1 MTSVIRLAVT
11 YFAIVFAVGFALG
24 TVRVLWL
31 VPALGERWAELSEMP
46 FMWLASYLTA
56 RYLLRRS
63 RGSLGWADALW
74 AGLLALVLLL
84 AVEFTVVLGLRGLT
98 LSDYLASRDGVSG
111 AAYVISLLAYAFMPA
126 LVWRLHGV
134 RGP

>member
-1 MTSVIRLAVT
+1 MMRVTRLAAY

-46 FMWLASYLTA
+46 LMWLASYLAT
-56 RYLLRRS
+56 RFLMVRPQGIS
-63 RGSLGWADALW
+63 SGKDAFW
-74 AGLLALVLLL
+74 TGALALGVLL

-98 LSDYLASRDGVSG
+98 LSDYLGSRDIVSG
-111 AAYVISLLAYAFMPA
+111 TAYVVSLVAYALMPL

-134 RGP
+134 GKG